1 MGERKKCH
9 WTCLAAAR
17 ESSQV
22 ACEGSRIARLDER
35 FDLVQ
40 FRTALCGSE
49 FAVVDVGG
57 ELCDRLL
64 NEDVLLR
71 EGVIGVE
78 KQSERFGHQFSIH
91 QGLAWPSRTAISL
104 RPVHRALELHS
115 VPRLAPQCGRRS
127 VHAVFMGPQRVP
139 PLPR

>member
-9 WTCLAAAR
+9 WTCHAAAR

-22 ACEGSRIARLDER
+22 ACEGSGIARLDER

-40 FRTALCGSE
+40 FRTALCRSE
-49 FAVVDVGG
+49 FAVVDVGDA
-57 ELCDRLL
+57 LCDRLL
-64 NEDVLLR
+64 KKDVLLR

-78 KQSERFGHQFSIH
+78 KQSERIGHQFSIH
-91 QGLAWPSRTAISL
+91 QGLAWPSRPAISL
-104 RPVHRALELHS
+104 RPVQRALERHP
-115 VPRLAPQCGRRS
+115 VARRAPLCGRRLA
-127 VHAVFMGPQRVP
+127 HAVFMEPQPVP